1 MAEQDRK
8 LFSSMVQFG
17 TLVGLMFVLII
28 MTGYGTFINRPQG
41 MSDESI
47 QRLEDVVDMFQKVNQ
62 ESRELVERNEA
73 SNLELARTLGKRAIN
88 REATY
93 AEMMADY
100 SEEMTGVIPS
110 VINDQT
116 VEPIEDTEKP
126 TE

>member
-47 QRLEDVVDMFQKVNQ
+47 QRLEDVVGMFQKVNQ